1 MSIAY
6 ALDQVEEADI
16 AVAKAAAPLQHH
28 PVTKALGQVSEIAD
42 QPPMFTIGALVLAA
56 GVLSGQPRITET
68 GLRLLA
74 AVGLATALKT
84 GVKQTVARTR
94 PYVLANEGRYETK
107 LLGPAEK
114 DWNSFPSGHTA
125 DAVSAA
131 RAVARVWS
139 DLSIP
144 AYGAAA
150 AVAAIQIP
158 RCAHYPSDIAAG
170 ALVGLAAEVLA
181 DRMLEGAARRV
192 QPLLKEP
199 QAG

>member
-1 MSIAY
+1 MSIIDAIE
-6 ALDQVEEADI
+6 QVEEADV

-42 QPPMFTIGALVLAA
+42 QPPMFTLGSLVLAI
-56 GVLSGQPRITET
+56 GVISGRPRITET

-74 AVGLATALKT
+74 SVGLATAMKT
-84 GVKQTVARTR
+84 GVKQVVGRTR

-107 LLGPAEK
+107 LMGPVEK
-114 DWNSFPSGHTA
+114 EWNSFPSGHTA

-131 RAVARVWS
+131 RAVARVWPE
-139 DLSIP
+139 LRVP
-144 AYGAAA
+144 AYAAA
-150 AVAAIQIP
+150 AVIAAIQIP

-170 ALVGLAAEVLA
+170 ALVGLAAEAAA
-181 DRMLEGAARRV
+181 DRLLEGGARRV
-192 QPLLKEP
+192 EPLLEER